1 MFNPVEHPLCLESP
15 HCVSEVSSWHHYIS
29 FALLVVALLRPRAL
43 DEGGALV
50 FTIPMILGRLTRS
63 RVGLPPSYHGTADC
77 NNPEMIVHTEFGA
90 DAWTFVI
97 RAGSSSLRV
106 RSFPLPGGCWNR
118 GKI

>member
-50 FTIPMILGRLTRS
+50 FTIPMILGRLTVAASDCHLATMAQR
-63 RVGLPPSYHGTADC
+63 TA
-77 NNPEMIVHTEFGA
+77 T
-90 DAWTFVI
+90 I
-97 RAGSSSLRV
+97 R
-106 RSFPLPGGCWNR
+106 
-118 GKI
+118 K